1 MKHVIPIKGIL
12 EGFRNPNQ
20 QRENLKKKSVLRII
34 LYQDFHAHLVCHRFS
49 PIFQRE
55 IHLLHPE
62 IVGLRLRQG
71 QAVRNLS
78 PTIRQNWRWSNE
90 AGVRRK
96 QTVRRKM
103 EDAVFMQN
111 RNRTFGVF
119 LYEYCIFFLWW
130 VPTSCSKTSFWDR
143 KFLKHGLET
152 SQKKKTAGAV
162 LHLWP
167 SLLYSLDA
175 LLGKEASEGSASSH
189 ETKTKNGEHPPKVPP
204 LSKSAVKMQ
213 S

>member
-1 MKHVIPIKGIL
+1 MKHVIPIKGIV

-152 SQKKKTAGAV
+152 SQKKKNGRCRFA
-162 LHLWP
+162 
-167 SLLYSLDA
+167 SLA
-175 LLGKEASEGSASSH
+175 KFAIFPGCV
-189 ETKTKNGEHPPKVPP
+189 TW
-204 LSKSAVKMQ
+204 
-213 S
+213 

>member
-1 MKHVIPIKGIL
+1 MLEANIPRKAAWSSANRSSDIGGEGFLLAMKHVIPIKGIV

-78 PTIRQNWRWSNE
+78 PTIRQN
-90 AGVRRK
+90 
-96 QTVRRKM
+96 
-103 EDAVFMQN
+103 
-111 RNRTFGVF
+111 
-119 LYEYCIFFLWW
+119 
-130 VPTSCSKTSFWDR
+130 
-143 KFLKHGLET
+143 
-152 SQKKKTAGAV
+152 
-162 LHLWP
+162 
-167 SLLYSLDA
+167 
-175 LLGKEASEGSASSH
+175 
-189 ETKTKNGEHPPKVPP
+189 
-204 LSKSAVKMQ
+204 
-213 S
+213 